1 MPKIGKN
8 VLENLTQG
16 MYEDSRIIYREYIQ
30 NAADQI
36 DKALASDAFPN
47 ETLKIEIDIN
57 AKHRRIIIADNANGI
72 PKSEVER
79 RLADVADSEKIQG
92 EDKGF
97 RGIGRLGGLAYCREL
112 RFVTSYAGESTQTT
126 MIWDAARLEEI
137 LNDQT
142 NHTGAEEILD
152 QIISYRHDPC
162 DASRHFFCIELIYIK
177 PSNDLLLDADKVREY
192 ISEVAPLDFDERFDT
207 LKHKIDSFLDDHNAA
222 AAPPRD
228 NIHLKNNHYEIFING
243 KKIYRPYS
251 TFIKANTDEIKD
263 VQTDLIRTPDGK
275 IVAWIWFGISCF
287 KGTMR
292 GKNYGGLVGLRLRQF
307 NIQIGDE
314 HTLDKFFREQR
325 GNGYFI
331 GEVHAV
337 DGGLIPNARRDYF
350 VENEAL
356 RDFEQALQHYI
367 EWNLDKLY
375 RTGSEL
381 NSAFNRIN
389 KFFELRNEYDR
400 KKLEGFTSKKEQE
413 TLELELET
421 AKKKAVDSEKK
432 ILKIVDQAE
441 QNDQSPLKKMVRLIQ
456 KDRNQENY
464 RPILQVEPEYEDEP
478 KKKTRAKLLVDE
490 LSKLKKSER
499 KLVSL
504 IYDIIRDN
512 MGADISE
519 ALIRNIHAELKAQ
532 K

>member
-1 MPKIGKN
+1 M
-8 VLENLTQG
+8 
-16 MYEDSRIIYREYIQ
+16 
-30 NAADQI
+30 
-36 DKALASDAFPN
+36 
-47 ETLKIEIDIN
+47 
-57 AKHRRIIIADNANGI
+57 RR
-72 PKSEVER
+72 P
-79 RLADVADSEKIQG
+79 
-92 EDKGF
+92 
-97 RGIGRLGGLAYCREL
+97 
-112 RFVTSYAGESTQTT
+112 
-126 MIWDAARLEEI
+126 
-137 LNDQT
+137 
-142 NHTGAEEILD
+142 
-152 QIISYRHDPC
+152 P
-162 DASRHFFCIELIYIK
+162 
-177 PSNDLLLDADKVREY
+177 
-192 ISEVAPLDFDERFDT
+192 
-207 LKHKIDSFLDDHNAA
+207 
-222 AAPPRD
+222 PPRD

-251 TFIKANTDEIKD
+251 TFIKANADEIKD
-263 VQTDLIRTPDGK
+263 VQTDLIRTSDGK

-350 VENEAL
+350 VENDAL
-356 RDFEQALQHYI
+356 KNFKQALKHYI

-375 RTGSEL
+375 RTGSEI

-389 KFFELRNEYDR
+389 KFSELQNQYDR
-400 KKLEGFTSKKEQE
+400 KKSEGFTSKKEQE

-421 AKKKAVDSEKK
+421 GDSEKT
-432 ILKIVDQAE
+432 ILKIVDRAE
-441 QNDQSPLKKMVRLIQ
+441 QNEQSPLKKMVRLIQ
-456 KDRNQENY
+456 QEHDQEPNQPLRQAE
-464 RPILQVEPEYEDEP
+464 LESEDEP

-490 LSKLKKSER
+490 LSNLKKSER